1 MQLTKFAALPR
12 IAAESLNGSSGACVI
27 RGALVA
33 APSAQGMQRHCGV
46 AMALVIAVGFVPELA
61 AQFGKNKVQY
71 QRFQWQYLQSRH
83 LDIYFTSGGEYLARF
98 AALVGEKALRS
109 IQQTLG
115 HRISRRIALIV
126 YNSHV
131 EFQQTNVVWE
141 FLPEGVGGVTELF
154 KNRVVVP
161 FEGNYEQFRHV
172 IHHELVHAVLNDMF
186 YGGSLQNA
194 LTRGIDVELPL
205 WMNEGL
211 AEFESLGGYDTRT
224 DMFMRDLALSEELR
238 GLEALDGYLAYR
250 GGQAFYWYVARKY
263 GREKIAELLQRLKL
277 QRSLNAA
284 FRSTFKLDFET
295 FSRQWSWEMKKLYW
309 PDIGRF
315 EDVRDFAQRLTDR
328 SREDYFYNTSPAL
341 SPDGSRLAFL
351 SDRTGFFALYV
362 LDLQR
367 PDREPRLLVS
377 SGRQRDFEELNLLTP
392 GIAWDPE
399 GKTLAVAAKA
409 GGENAIYLLDVST
422 GSYKRLLPGFKAIS
436 SIAWSPD
443 GSRLLFVATRNEQPD
458 LWLYDLKSGALE
470 NLTDDVFT
478 DLAPVFSP
486 DGSRVYFVS
495 DRGDVLALGLRDQ
508 PRLWEHSVGQ
518 SDIYELEL
526 SSRRLR
532 RLTFSPEAWKTS
544 LAVTPDGKTLLFVS
558 DANGIGNVY
567 ALDLASGRIRPLTN
581 SAYGILQISLSADGT
596 LLAFATQIQGGY
608 DLFLLRS
615 PLERTVPDTLPL
627 TLFRSEQLRPRL
639 PPATP
644 PLAADTS
651 PLEQPYATFS
661 LDFHH
666 QRMVLPNPD
675 ALSPERLGIEP
686 DTAKDS
692 LLGPRPYRVSFSPD
706 IILGSAGY
714 NTFFGLQ
721 GITQMLFS
729 DVLGDHQLYAE
740 ANLMLDLKNSNFLLS
755 YAYLPDLIDYQFTGF
770 HQVGYV
776 VRSNDSLYRFRAYGL
791 LSDALYPFDRFNRL
805 EWGLGILR
813 ATRENLDA
821 LEPPFE
827 PPLERTLLVPTL
839 RYVHDDVLWG
849 FFSPV
854 LGSRYYVGIQ
864 LTPKLSREGIGF
876 VTLQGDYRRY
886 FRLGRWSSF
895 AVRLSGGASLGPNPQ
910 KFFALGT
917 DNWLNPS
924 FPTRQLPYDLPEDFV
939 FASAVFPLRGYGV
952 SERMGSRFALVNAEF
967 RFPLFLALW
976 TSPVPLLVQ
985 GITLVTFAD
994 AGAIWSDRLQLL
1006 STTTTGERVPDAL
1019 MFSIGTGLRL
1029 LLFGF
1034 PVKMDIAWRYTGTGF
1049 SKPIYLFSLGY
1060 DF

>member
-1 MQLTKFAALPR
+1 MQHRWMLLVILAALG
-12 IAAESLNGSSGACVI
+12 LT
-27 RGALVA
+27 
-33 APSAQGMQRHCGV
+33 
-46 AMALVIAVGFVPELA
+46 PELT

-71 QRFQWQYLQSRH
+71 QRFQWYSLQSRH
-83 LDIYFTSGGEYLARF
+83 LDVYFTPGGEYLARF

-109 IQQTLG
+109 IQQTVG

-194 LTRGIDVELPL
+194 LTRGSDVELPL

-238 GLEALDGYLAYR
+238 GLESLDGYLAYR
-250 GGQAFYWYVARKY
+250 GGQAFYWYIARKY

-284 FRSTFKLDFET
+284 FRNTFKMDFDA
-295 FSRQWSWEMKKLYW
+295 FSRQWSWEMKKFYW

-328 SREDYFYNTSPAL
+328 SREDYFYNTSPSL
-341 SPDGSRLAFL
+341 SPDGSRLAFI
-351 SDRTGFFALYV
+351 SDRTGFFALYL

-367 PDREPRLLVS
+367 PDREPRRLVS

-409 GGENAIYLLDVST
+409 GGENAIYLLDVAT
-422 GSYKRLLPGFKAIS
+422 GSYKRLLLGFKAIS
-436 SIAWSPD
+436 SITWSPD
-443 GSRLLFVATRNEQPD
+443 GSRLLFVATRDEQPD
-458 LWLYDLKSGALE
+458 LWLYNLQSGTLD

-486 DGSRVYFVS
+486 DGNRIYFVS
-495 DRGDVLALGLRDQ
+495 DRGDVLELGLRNR
-508 PRLWEHSVGQ
+508 PRMWELPIGT
-518 SDIYELEL
+518 SDIYELDL

-532 RLTFSPEAWKTS
+532 RLTFSPDAWKTS
-544 LAVTPDGKTLLFVS
+544 LAVAPDGKTLLFVS

-567 ALDLASGRIRPLTN
+567 ALDLRSGRIRPLTN

-596 LLAFATQIQGGY
+596 LLAFSAQVQGGY

-615 PLERTVPDTLPL
+615 PLERTLPDTLPL
-627 TLFRSEQLRPRL
+627 TAFRDEQRRARTRPAL
-639 PPATP
+639 PPVVG
-644 PLAADTS
+644 DTLL
-651 PLEQPYATFS
+651 PEQPYATFA
-661 LDFHH
+661 LDFQH
-666 QRMVLPNPD
+666 QLMVVPNPD
-675 ALSPERLGIEP
+675 VLSPGWLGSEP
-686 DTAKDS
+686 DTTSDS
-692 LLGPRPYRVSFSPD
+692 LHGPRPYRVSFSPD

-714 NTFFGLQ
+714 STFFGLQ

-729 DVLGDHQLYAE
+729 DVLGDHQIYVE
-740 ANLMLDLKNSNFLLS
+740 ANLMLDLKNSNFLVS

-791 LSDALYPFDRFNRL
+791 WADALYPFDRFNRL

-827 PPLERTLLVPTL
+827 PTLERTLLVPTL

-849 FFSPV
+849 FFSPL
-854 LGSRYYVGIQ
+854 LGSRYYIGTQ
-864 LTPKLSREGIGF
+864 LTPKLSRDGIGF
-876 VTLQGDYRRY
+876 VTLQGDYRHY
-886 FRLGRWSSF
+886 FRLGRWSSL
-895 AVRLSGGASLGPNPQ
+895 AVRFSGGASLGPNPQ

-939 FASAVFPLRGYGV
+939 FATAVFPLRGYGV
-952 SERMGSRFALVNAEF
+952 SERMGSRFVLFNAEL
-967 RFPLFLALW
+967 RLPVFLALW
-976 TSPVPLLVQ
+976 TSPAPLLIR
-985 GITLVTFAD
+985 GITLVAFAD
-994 AGAIWSDRLQLL
+994 AGAIWNNRLRLM
-1006 STTTTGERVPDAL
+1006 TTTATGDRVPDAL
-1019 MFSIGTGLRL
+1019 MLSTGTGVRL

-1034 PVKMDIAWRYTGTGF
+1034 PFKLDVAWRYTGAGF